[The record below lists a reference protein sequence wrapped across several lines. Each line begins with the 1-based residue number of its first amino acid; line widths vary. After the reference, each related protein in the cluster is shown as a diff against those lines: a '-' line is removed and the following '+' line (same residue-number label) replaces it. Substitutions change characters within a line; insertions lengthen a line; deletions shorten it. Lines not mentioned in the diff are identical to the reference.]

1 MAENEPEISILDQRL
16 AEIDRRLSR
25 IQVGLTE
32 EVEGAER
39 SLTLA
44 PPLAVSGEHAV
55 SGKLAERG
63 AGEEPPRGDDGD
75 DRDDSSLVT
84 AELRGLVSDQARLLD
99 RLAELVSVGE
109 RLLSSA
115 VESPAGDSARSGSVQ
130 APGPVAATPPAATAA
145 GALTVTAGPFA
156 SLDAVRAFER
166 TLATLPGVASA
177 EVRGYEGG
185 DRAVVDVHLSG
196 ATS

>member
-1 MAENEPEISILDQRL
+1 M
-16 AEIDRRLSR
+16 
-25 IQVGLTE
+25 
-32 EVEGAER
+32 
-39 SLTLA
+39 
-44 PPLAVSGEHAV
+44 
-55 SGKLAERG
+55 
-63 AGEEPPRGDDGD
+63 D
-75 DRDDSSLVT
+75 DRDDSGLVT

-109 RLLSSA
+109 RLLAGAGEPPPAVPRSA
-115 VESPAGDSARSGSVQ
+115 PLEE
-130 APGPVAATPPAATAA
+130 PGHVAATPPAATAA

-166 TLATLPGVASA
+166 TLATLPGVTSA

>member
-109 RLLSSA
+109 RLLSERYRITCGRRGSLRLGPGSGA
-115 VESPAGDSARSGSVQ
+115 RCGDPAGRDRRGRAHRDRWPVRLTRRRARV
-130 APGPVAATPPAATAA
+130 
-145 GALTVTAGPFA
+145 
-156 SLDAVRAFER
+156 
-166 TLATLPGVASA
+166 
-177 EVRGYEGG
+177 
-185 DRAVVDVHLSG
+185 
-196 ATS
+196 